1 MGVSPVDLRSH
12 SRQTKRRLIAG
23 GLGLFFVIGTILIA
37 VTYGTPAAACGLGF
51 FVVAMIPVALIS
63 LVLAG
68 LQWVSDRS
76 KKNDSRD
83 GKSG

>member
-1 MGVSPVDLRSH
+1 MGEPPVDLRSH
-12 SRQTKRRLIAG
+12 SRQTQRRLIAG

-51 FVVAMIPVALIS
+51 FVLAMIPVALIS

-68 LQWVSDRS
+68 LQWITDRS
-76 KKNDSRD
+76 KKDDSGN